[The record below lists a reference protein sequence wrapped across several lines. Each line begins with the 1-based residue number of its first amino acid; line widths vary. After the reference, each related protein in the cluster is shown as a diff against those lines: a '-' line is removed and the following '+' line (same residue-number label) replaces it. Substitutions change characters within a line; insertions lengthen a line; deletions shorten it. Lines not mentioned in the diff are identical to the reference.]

1 MIKLSQAVIVEG
13 KYDKIKLKSILDAVI
28 ITTDGFRIYKD
39 KEKLE
44 LIRSFA
50 KKSGIIILTDSD
62 KAGFQI
68 RSYLKSSIRE
78 GNIIHVYIPDILG
91 KEKRKEKPSKEG
103 TLGVEGLDINILRNA
118 LCNAGVIQQD
128 TPRTNTLTKADL
140 MNDGFI
146 GNYHAAYRRRLL
158 LNALDL
164 PLRLN
169 TNSLLDVLNRL
180 ISVTDYQ
187 NAVKQVNSQTIS
199 YITE

>member
-68 RSYLKSSIRE
+68 RSYLKSCIRE

-118 LCNAGVIQQD
+118 LYNAGVIQQD
-128 TPRTNTLTKADL
+128 TPRTNALTKADL